1 MKFLF
6 LDFDGVLHP
15 DNVFQS
21 REHGLELV
29 GPGSLLMHAPIL
41 ETILDDL
48 DPNGYIWIVLST
60 SWVKAVG
67 HDKTL
72 SYLSSGLADRVTDL
86 TMECLYDSAQLTK
99 MNRYQLIRGY
109 LNRRSHEDWLAIDD
123 LHSGTHPWPDIDRDH
138 LVLTDPN
145 KGLGYPAAQQD
156 LKQKLERML
165 SK

>member
-41 ETILDDL
+41 ETILDDQ
-48 DPNGYIWIVLST
+48 DPNGYIAIVLST

-67 HDKTL
+67 HEKTL
-72 SYLSSGLADRVTDL
+72 SYLSSGLANRVTDL
-86 TMECLYDSAQLTK
+86 TKIGWQSMICIQGPIHGQTQTVITWS
-99 MNRYQLIRGY
+99 
-109 LNRRSHEDWLAIDD
+109 
-123 LHSGTHPWPDIDRDH
+123 
-138 LVLTDPN
+138 
-145 KGLGYPAAQQD
+145 
-156 LKQKLERML
+156 
-165 SK
+165 